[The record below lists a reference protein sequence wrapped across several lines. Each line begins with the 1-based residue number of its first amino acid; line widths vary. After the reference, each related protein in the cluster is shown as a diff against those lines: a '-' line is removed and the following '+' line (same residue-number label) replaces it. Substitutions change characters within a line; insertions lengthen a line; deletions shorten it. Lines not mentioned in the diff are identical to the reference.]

1 VNLPASIAHS
11 SLKKGGGLRWCLL
24 WIPKITVSG
33 PIFIH
38 VAICDPGKKIREKFD
53 GQLPILVIE
62 LTCGDISE

>member
-1 VNLPASIAHS
+1 L
-11 SLKKGGGLRWCLL
+11 LWCLL

-62 LTCGDISE
+62 